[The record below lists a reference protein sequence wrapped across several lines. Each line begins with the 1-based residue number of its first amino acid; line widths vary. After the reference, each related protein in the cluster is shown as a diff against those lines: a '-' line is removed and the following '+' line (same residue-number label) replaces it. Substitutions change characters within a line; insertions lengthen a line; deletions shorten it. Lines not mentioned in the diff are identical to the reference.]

1 MVPGKLWALSYPS
14 LYTQKSEFS
23 ASAGCGQ
30 MLRAVGEGIVCVAL
44 AQLWKQQLH
53 FWSLIQ
59 GEKRHSTAT
68 SVFAALPVLKEK
80 KKTNLVK

>member
-1 MVPGKLWALSYPS
+1 MVPGELWALSYPS

-53 FWSLIQ
+53 F
-59 GEKRHSTAT
+59 
-68 SVFAALPVLKEK
+68 
-80 KKTNLVK
+80 